1 MSSAHSN
8 SDHVTKPRPV
18 AKLFA
23 YAASVILLG
32 LLIAFVAGGGHHAP
46 GGHHDS
52 MDAVAAPI
60 DGESGSDESLA
71 EVEVTHTDDHA
82 HAPAL
87 WGLGIMPFICILGC
101 IAILPLI
108 PATEHWWESNLSRY
122 IVSLAMALLTVV
134 YVWLTADGDAMNAIG
149 LVLDHAILLEYVP
162 FIILLFSLYVIS
174 GGIQLSGDV
183 AAKPLTNTIYL
194 AIGGLIASFIGT
206 TGASMLLIRP
216 LLNTNRERKHKIHTI
231 VMFIFVVSNIGGS
244 LLPIGD
250 PPLFLGYLAGVP
262 FFWTLTLW
270 GPWLFTGILL
280 LVIYFIWDTIMY
292 RRESPAAIAFDTTN
306 VEPLRLRGLINI
318 PWLLGVIVCVAF
330 VNPNNPLPGT
340 HWHPFEFAR
349 EGLMILLVLLSLLTT
364 PRGVRAANQFNYH
377 AIIEVAALFVGI
389 FITMQIPLEVLKAH
403 GGAITAEFNEPWM
416 YFWLTGGLSS
426 VLDNA
431 PTYLVFFNLAQ
442 TGDIPAGTEM
452 LSLGYGAE
460 IPVDLLIGISLGA
473 VFMGSMTYIGNG
485 PNFMVKAIAEQS
497 GVKMPSFI
505 GFVFKYSIPVL
516 VPVFILVVLLFM
528 VF

>member
-1 MSSAHSN
+1 MW
-8 SDHVTKPRPV
+8 

-23 YAASVILLG
+23 FASTGV
-32 LLIAFVAGGGHHAP
+32 LIGFLVAFIAGGGHHAP

-52 MDAVAAPI
+52 PAETPTHVDDQSTDSLHVIESPDA
-60 DGESGSDESLA
+60 EHNE
-71 EVEVTHTDDHA
+71 
-82 HAPAL
+82 APAF
-87 WGLGIMPFICILGC
+87 WGVGILPFILILGC

-122 IVSLAMALLTVV
+122 IVSAAMALLTLA
-134 YVWLTADGDAMNAIG
+134 YVGLTADGHIGHAIG
-149 LVLDHAILLEYVP
+149 AVLDHALLLEYIP
-162 FIILLFSLYVIS
+162 FIVLLFSLYVIS

-183 AAKPLTNTIYL
+183 PAKPLTNTTYL

-262 FFWTLTLW
+262 FFWTFTLW
-270 GPWLFTGILL
+270 GPWLFTCVLL
-280 LVIYFIWDTIMY
+280 LVIYYIWDTLMY
-292 RRESPAAIAFDTTN
+292 RRESPAAIAFDDTN

-330 VNPNNPLPGT
+330 VNPDNPLPGT

-349 EGLMILLVLLSLLTT
+349 EGLMFFLVALSLLTT
-364 PRGVRAANQFNYH
+364 PRGVREANQFDYH
-377 AIIEVAALFVGI
+377 AILEVAALFVGI
-389 FITMQIPLEVLKAH
+389 FITMQIPIEVLKAH
-403 GGAITAEFNEPWM
+403 GGAITAEFNQPWM

-442 TGDIPAGTEM
+442 TGSTEAGTDM
-452 LSLGYGAE
+452 LALSKGGT
-460 IPVDLLIGISLGA
+460 IPVDLLIAISLGA

-505 GFVFKYSIPVL
+505 GYVFKYSIPVL
-516 VPVFILVVLLFM
+516 VPVFIVMVLLFII
-528 VF
+528 F

>member
-1 MSSAHSN
+1 M
-8 SDHVTKPRPV
+8 T
-18 AKLFA
+18 L
-23 YAASVILLG
+23 
-32 LLIAFVAGGGHHAP
+32 
-46 GGHHDS
+46 
-52 MDAVAAPI
+52 
-60 DGESGSDESLA
+60 
-71 EVEVTHTDDHA
+71 
-82 HAPAL
+82 
-87 WGLGIMPFICILGC
+87 
-101 IAILPLI
+101 
-108 PATEHWWESNLSRY
+108 
-122 IVSLAMALLTVV
+122 V
-134 YVWLTADGDAMNAIG
+134 YVWLTTPDGEHAGHAVGAI
-149 LVLDHAILLEYVP
+149 LDHAILLEYVP
-162 FIILLFSLYVIS
+162 FIMLLFSLYVIS

-183 AAKPLTNTIYL
+183 PARPLTNTIYL

-262 FFWTLTLW
+262 FFWTFTLW

-280 LVIYFIWDTIMY
+280 LVIYYLWDTVMY
-292 RRESPAAIAFDTTN
+292 RRESQAAIAFDKTN

-330 VNPNNPLPGT
+330 VNPDNPLPGT

-349 EGLMILLVLLSLLTT
+349 EALMILLVVLSLLTT
-364 PRGVRAANQFNYH
+364 KRGIREANQFNYH
-377 AIIEVAALFVGI
+377 AILEVAALFVGI

-403 GGAITAEFNEPWM
+403 GGAITAEFNQPWM

-442 TGDIPAGTEM
+442 TGASPEGTEM
-452 LSLGYGAE
+452 LALGGGGQ
-460 IPVDLLIGISLGA
+460 IPVDLLIAISLGA

-505 GFVFKYSIPVL
+505 GFVFKYSLPVL